1 MIILTG
7 LAIDHYGRWLY
18 WADAK
23 RGEISAIRI
32 DDSTGKTRHLVWN
45 FKHMNGTFFT
55 INYIYLTCTSMS
67 TGFVVFKDNV
77 KSLTE
82 PPFQ

>member
-1 MIILTG
+1 MNNPNTCNVLTG

-45 FKHMNGTFFT
+45 FKHMNGTTFF
-55 INYIYLTCTSMS
+55 INYIFLH
-67 TGFVVFKDNV
+67 FVV
-77 KSLTE
+77 
-82 PPFQ
+82 